1 MMDYTTEELVPIIG
15 RLAQTWTGNDH
26 TSISYE
32 HAQQLMEAVQYC
44 LQVVSDFTGEDNLR
58 VSGLSAEAAYE
69 VGHALVHTKTRQTL
83 VRMNTLLK
91 QFDAY
96 DNRCLYDTVVKGLP
110 QFFKHYDTRY
120 APQRTWLTLDYPV
133 IGADVGLC
141 GIARIADFIAGVEA
155 EQQLLHWL
163 PRESVLAILAREGKD
178 AASRVE
184 NICEPVLMTMVA
196 HWLVRRPFAQTPLA
210 EDDRRQLH
218 VLLLETLP
226 SVLEGAVQESF
237 AVLLAQEMGID
248 EAGVQRLLPA
258 VSDGV
263 KRLKLLAENNALAQF
278 V

>member
-1 MMDYTTEELVPIIG
+1 M
-15 RLAQTWTGNDH
+15 
-26 TSISYE
+26 
-32 HAQQLMEAVQYC
+32 
-44 LQVVSDFTGEDNLR
+44 R

-83 VRMNTLLK
+83 ARMNTLLK

>member
-1 MMDYTTEELVPIIG
+1 M
-15 RLAQTWTGNDH
+15 
-26 TSISYE
+26 
-32 HAQQLMEAVQYC
+32 
-44 LQVVSDFTGEDNLR
+44 
-58 VSGLSAEAAYE
+58 
-69 VGHALVHTKTRQTL
+69 
-83 VRMNTLLK
+83 
-91 QFDAY
+91 
-96 DNRCLYDTVVKGLP
+96 
-110 QFFKHYDTRY
+110 
-120 APQRTWLTLDYPV
+120 
-133 IGADVGLC
+133 
-141 GIARIADFIAGVEA
+141 
-155 EQQLLHWL
+155 
-163 PRESVLAILAREGKD
+163 LAILAREGKD